1 MGIAEKSEKAA
12 ENGDVEMHDHES
24 AVNLA

>member
-1 MGIAEKSEKAA
+1 MGIAEKSEKVA